1 MDKSFHILS
10 CLSCLCRWA
19 QFRQCIEVIET
30 NMKALRAG
38 ESVGYKQHI
47 GGGYYV
53 SITSGFYCVDIRK
66 FFIPYGE
73 TDVKPTR
80 RGIALRLRE
89 WEDMKKIID
98 AINNTYPTLGTALP
112 CYLGDDH
119 VDQLRALQCTECY
132 PFSA

>member
-1 MDKSFHILS
+1 
-10 CLSCLCRWA
+10 
-19 QFRQCIEVIET
+19 
-30 NMKALRAG
+30 MKALRAD

-98 AINNTYPTLGTALP
+98 AINNAYPTLGTALP
-112 CYLGDDH
+112 CYLGNDH
-119 VDQLRALQCTECY
+119 MDQLGALRCTECY
-132 PFSA
+132 PFNA

>member
-1 MDKSFHILS
+1 MFFVYLSFHILG

-47 GGGYYV
+47 GGV

-73 TDVKPTR
+73 TNVKPTR
-80 RGIALRLRE
+80 RGIALRLWE

-98 AINNTYPTLGTALP
+98 AINNAYPTLGTALRSV
-112 CYLGDDH
+112 LGSN
-119 VDQLRALQCTECY
+119 LLQVMKLQ
-132 PFSA
+132 